1 MPMHRVF
8 FLSLLGWCL
17 TTSVLSQ
24 PLSTI
29 EREIHQLQDE
39 RSLGNGTLVGYL
51 SHTDAHIRAR
61 AALALANIQDTT
73 TIEALIPLLSDSSSK
88 VRETV
93 AFALGQIGSVR
104 AQDFLLARLSVERDS
119 SVLGRV
125 FEALARLGDER
136 ALDAVTEFV
145 PSEGQ
150 PNLHADRALSIG
162 RFALRN
168 IKNERSIWYCFDRVV
183 DAAAGVRW
191 RAMFALWRTA
201 PHGLIDIEIAKRMD
215 DLKKTAIDPNAD
227 VRINLATLLG
237 RTKSSDA
244 IELLQTMKR
253 HERQNPEWRVQ
264 VQLAKAFAAFVPT
277 NPELMRDLLDLLEQ
291 GSDHV
296 QISVLQSLQGMQR
309 QVVQQSADS
318 VRLRTLLVRLATTKP
333 ATAELVRGE
342 AIVVLARLFPEEFTR
357 RNFLADGDLSV
368 RERAKV
374 IEALSTIPTVRSLV
388 MVMDH
393 LENDTVRVAMAA
405 WDFLRRFLT
414 SSTVA
419 RLRAQDP
426 DLFEVG
432 QVLYRKTVRSLQRG
446 DMAITQLVATALSD
460 TGFYRSLGE
469 YGSLDSIANA
479 VEAAYR
485 KLSSPDDV
493 ESMQAVLTAMGRMG
507 DARFIPVIEQ
517 SLKDADKTVVTSAAA
532 ALRQLTGRDYSSHIP
547 QSTKPVHRDYD
558 WSTLESISANTRVT
572 ISTSKGIVRLQ
583 FNKEEAPF
591 TVLSFVKLVRKGF
604 YNGLVFHRVVPN
616 FVVQGGD
623 PRGDGWGGPGYA
635 IRTEVGLTYYE
646 RGSVGMASAGK
657 DSEGCQFFITHLP
670 TPHLD
675 GRYTIFARVV
685 EGMDVVDRLQV
696 GDRILQ
702 ISIE

>member
-1 MPMHRVF
+1 MLMNKIFYPI
-8 FLSLLGWCL
+8 FLVGCI
-17 TTSVLSQ
+17 TMSVCAQ
-24 PLSTI
+24 PLSSV
-29 EREIHQLQDE
+29 EREILQLQDE
-39 RSLGNGTLVGYL
+39 RSLGNGKLVSYL
-51 SHTDAHIRAR
+51 SHADAHIRAR

-73 TIEALIPLLSDSSSK
+73 TTQPLLPLLSDPSPK
-88 VRETV
+88 VRQMT
-93 AFALGQIGSVR
+93 AFALGLIGSAR
-104 AQDFLLARLSVERDS
+104 AQAFLLARLSAESDS
-119 SVLGRV
+119 SVLGRI

-145 PSEGQ
+145 PSDGQ
-150 PNLHADRALSIG
+150 PNLHAERALSIA

-168 IKNERSIWYCFDRVV
+168 IKNERSMWYCFDRVRDV
-183 DAAAGVRW
+183 DGGVRW
-191 RAMFALWRTA
+191 RALFALWRAA

-215 DLKKTAIDPNAD
+215 DLKKTAVDANAD

-237 RTKSSDA
+237 RTKASEA
-244 IELLQTMKR
+244 IELLHAMKG

-264 VQLAKAFAAFVPT
+264 VQLAKGFAAFVST
-277 NPELMRDLLDLLEQ
+277 YPELLRDLLDLLEE

-296 QISVLQSLQGMQR
+296 QISVLQSLQGLQR
-309 QVVQQSADS
+309 QVVQQSSDS
-318 VRLRTLLVRLATTKP
+318 VRARTLLVRFATTKP

-342 AIVVLARLFPEEFTR
+342 AIVALARFFPEEFTR
-357 RNFLADGDLSV
+357 RNFLADSGLSV

-388 MVMDH
+388 TVMEY
-393 LENDTVRVAMAA
+393 LESDTVRVAMAA
-405 WDFLRRFLT
+405 WDFIRRFLT
-414 SSTVA
+414 ASTVS

-426 DLFEVG
+426 DLFEIG
-432 QVLYRKTVRSLQRG
+432 QMLYRKTLRSLERG

-460 TGFYRSLGE
+460 TGFYRSLGG
-469 YGSLDSIANA
+469 YGSLDSIAYA
-479 VEAAYR
+479 VESAYR
-485 KLSSPDDV
+485 KLTSPDDV
-493 ESMQAVLTAMGRMG
+493 ESMQAVLAAMGRIG
-507 DARFIPVIEQ
+507 EARFIPVIEE
-517 SLKDADKTVVTSAAA
+517 SLKDTDKTVVTSAAA
-532 ALRQLTGRDYSSHIP
+532 ALQQLTGKDYSSHIP
-547 QSTKPVHRDYD
+547 QSTTPAHRDYD
-558 WSTLESISANTRVT
+558 WPMLESISGSTRVT
-572 ISTSKGIVRLQ
+572 ISTDKGILRLQ
-583 FNKEEAPF
+583 LNKEEAPF

-604 YNGLVFHRVVPN
+604 YNGLIFHRVVPN

-657 DSEGCQFFITHLP
+657 DTEGCQFFITHLP